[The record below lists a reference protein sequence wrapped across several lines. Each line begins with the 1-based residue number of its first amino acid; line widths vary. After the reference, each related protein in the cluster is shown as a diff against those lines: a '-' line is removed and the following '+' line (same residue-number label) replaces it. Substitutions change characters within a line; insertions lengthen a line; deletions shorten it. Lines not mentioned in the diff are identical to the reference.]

1 MTFLLIYPPP
11 SSLLTSLAAYLSLKD
26 AGSLKLFPKTA
37 QNLFIYKKKNW
48 RPITLLMTCNITDGS
63 FRTTLISSSTF
74 VLHGKY
80 ISGGQG
86 ESKWLTASAEKQI
99 RVSVFTD
106 LTNRTN
112 TVKCDSEIYIHVITA
127 PQGHQMD
134 FNLNTP
140 FTCHALQGSHAQ
152 HISWGIPTRW
162 PDFAKTPLYSF

>member
-1 MTFLLIYPPP
+1 MQKLQTIYEHDKTPWHRLVDFQLNFTKLFAMTLLLIYPPT

-37 QNLFIYKKKNW
+37 QNLFIYKKNW
-48 RPITLLMTCNITDGS
+48 RPITLLMTCNITEGS

-86 ESKWLTASAEKQI
+86 ESKRLIASAEKQI
-99 RVSVFTD
+99 RVSVLTV

-112 TVKCDSEIYIHVITA
+112 IVTMPYGK
-127 PQGHQMD
+127 G
-134 FNLNTP
+134 N
-140 FTCHALQGSHAQ
+140 
-152 HISWGIPTRW
+152 
-162 PDFAKTPLYSF
+162 